1 MHAPI
6 SCIRTAVDLQVST
19 VVAVTLMSILLEF
32 NVTKPKYQLQSELEA
47 QSELGKTWNMDARRI
62 WVADHKL
69 ECVRPYSQ
77 DTSRGTRDLT

>member
-19 VVAVTLMSILLEF
+19 VVAVTLLEF

-69 ECVRPYSQ
+69 ECVRPK
-77 DTSRGTRDLT
+77 